1 MDEYYCR
8 KLISSYLLAQCV
20 CACLRADVRVR
31 VLLRVT
37 TLLLL
42 LHTHTHTQV
51 ELEEE
56 PWFEE
61 GFPDGLELRHAYET
75 FLLLPNRND

>member
-1 MDEYYCR
+1 M
-8 KLISSYLLAQCV
+8 
-20 CACLRADVRVR
+20 RVR
-31 VLLRVT
+31 VFARGCACACASARDDFAAADA
-37 TLLLL
+37 
-42 LHTHTHTQV
+42 HTHTHTQV